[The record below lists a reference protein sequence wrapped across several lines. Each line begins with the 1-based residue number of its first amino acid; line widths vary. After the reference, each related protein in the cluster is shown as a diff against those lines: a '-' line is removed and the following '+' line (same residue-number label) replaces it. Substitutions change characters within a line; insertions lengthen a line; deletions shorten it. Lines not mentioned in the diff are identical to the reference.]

1 MLPSF
6 QRIKKVLILNRIRTS
21 NLELSGAY
29 GTPQYLFYKLLVINT
44 LVVIKKYAMYYYGT
58 LDYSIFSQILYKY
71 IIKNL
76 YLCAI

>member
-1 MLPSF
+1 MTF
-6 QRIKKVLILNRIRTS
+6 GVFYVLLICS
-21 NLELSGAY
+21 SGAY
-29 GTPQYLFYKLLVINT
+29 GTPQYLFSKLFVINT

>member
-1 MLPSF
+1 
-6 QRIKKVLILNRIRTS
+6 
-21 NLELSGAY
+21 
-29 GTPQYLFYKLLVINT
+29 
-44 LVVIKKYAMYYYGT
+44 MYYYGT